1 MKGCQRCFESRVEHA
16 NSEKLLQD
24 FQKNAKIVQ
33 SLLAVKASTNI
44 FPQNLFPTK
53 TGVNTVRGPHL
64 SSEAQ
69 KHLRVQWIKDMG
81 QLLHVEKTSCCK
93 PQPQTTL
100 QKKTASYILS
110 LQAYYDSTTIHFS
123 VISSSECKQFWR
135 NRTSWVCPGQYFY
148 LLSVIH
154 LIFLVI
160 IFILLF
166 FFLLCPLFLIVFPFS
181 SIILV
186 YQNSDKTDPA
196 DVVRVPRDVHISYN
210 IALILHLFSGFFF
223 SHILFC
229 LLLFFLFSYVQI

>member
-1 MKGCQRCFESRVEHA
+1 MFEA
-16 NSEKLLQD
+16 
-24 FQKNAKIVQ
+24 
-33 SLLAVKASTNI
+33 
-44 FPQNLFPTK
+44 
-53 TGVNTVRGPHL
+53 L

-181 SIILV
+181 SLE
-186 YQNSDKTDPA
+186 YQNSDKTEPA

>member
-1 MKGCQRCFESRVEHA
+1 MGLAMAMAMHCTRMLSRLSVPTRVAAILITQICPPLNLCILATLFQEIYLKSEGLSTLFWIKRVEHA
-16 NSEKLLQD
+16 NFEKLLQY
-24 FQKNAKIVQ
+24 FQNNAKIVQ

-53 TGVNTVRGPHL
+53 TGVNTVRGPQL
-64 SSEAQ
+64 RGP

-100 QKKTASYILS
+100 QKKTALYILS

-123 VISSSECKQFWR
+123 VISSFECKQFWR

-181 SIILV
+181 SISLV
-186 YQNSDKTDPA
+186 Y
-196 DVVRVPRDVHISYN
+196 
-210 IALILHLFSGFFF
+210 
-223 SHILFC
+223 
-229 LLLFFLFSYVQI
+229 

>member
-1 MKGCQRCFESRVEHA
+1 
-16 NSEKLLQD
+16 
-24 FQKNAKIVQ
+24 
-33 SLLAVKASTNI
+33 
-44 FPQNLFPTK
+44 
-53 TGVNTVRGPHL
+53 
-64 SSEAQ
+64 
-69 KHLRVQWIKDMG
+69 MG

-100 QKKTASYILS
+100 QKKTALYILS

-181 SIILV
+181 SLE
-186 YQNSDKTDPA
+186 YQNSDKTEPA

-223 SHILFC
+223 FSYSI
-229 LLLFFLFSYVQI
+229 LLFVVFLCPVIWHLQKNQFKQYWQNGTRAVLLIIKREYLHSILGILWYEVLKN

>member
-1 MKGCQRCFESRVEHA
+1 
-16 NSEKLLQD
+16 
-24 FQKNAKIVQ
+24 
-33 SLLAVKASTNI
+33 
-44 FPQNLFPTK
+44 
-53 TGVNTVRGPHL
+53 
-64 SSEAQ
+64 
-69 KHLRVQWIKDMG
+69 MG

-100 QKKTASYILS
+100 QKKTALYILS

-166 FFLLCPLFLIVFPFS
+166 LFLLCPLFLIVFPFS

-229 LLLFFLFSYVQI
+229 LLLFFFCFPMSRYKTFEKNPI